1 MEQRRSHFVLLC
13 SSLAF
18 LAVLNTSIS
27 AAHSTDEQLA
37 RQAQRLLSDRCF
49 KCHGPDEAAREGGL
63 RLDLRDA
70 ARSELP
76 SGAIAIVP
84 GDESASALIERITAQ
99 DESLK
104 MPPPESGKTLSPQEI
119 DLLKKWVAQGA
130 PHVSHWAFVKP
141 VRPELPLIDGKNIP
155 NPIDAF
161 VQAQLAE
168 HNLSPAPA
176 ASRERLIRRMT
187 FDLIGLPPTPAEIDA
202 FVANESSDAARQL
215 FNRLTESPHYGER
228 MAADWLDLARY
239 ADSNGY
245 QNDFARQ
252 SWPWRDWVI
261 AAFNG
266 NMPYD
271 QFLTEQLAGDLL
283 PDATPSQKLATG
295 FNRNHRTVTEAGS
308 IDEEWRVEN
317 VVDRV
322 ETTSTAAL
330 GLTMG
335 CARCHDH
342 RYDPISQRE
351 FYQFYAFFNSVDE
364 KGVNTEQR
372 GNVAPLMTV
381 QTADDQRRI
390 DEFERTIARLEAKLE
405 TEQPAIQQAF
415 AQWRTKLEKPADAP
429 AASVSIPLEENAVVR
444 KPDGTSISPANT
456 TALPAFN
463 ADGSALSATF
473 KGQEVAEYADL
484 VELDARTP
492 FSFSAFVKLTGQGT
506 LFSQMDDRADFR
518 GADLVVLED
527 DRLACHLIHRWP
539 DESIKILARER
550 PPKNKWF
557 HVAVTYDGSSNACG
571 VKLYVNGKPAAVD
584 VERDSLRHN
593 FAVAQPLRLGRR
605 LVERPLDGQLR
616 GATFFS
622 EALHG
627 KSIQAT
633 IASQLAELNTRGA
646 SLGDHGLALLRDLY
660 LGSSTEEAAD
670 QFQQTEASLIANRA
684 DRDAFKSKLPTAMIM
699 QELAAPRATFVLKRG
714 VYDQP
719 DAQPSVTP
727 DVPAFLPRL
736 AEGAPRNRLGL
747 AAWVVSPEN
756 PLTARVAVNR
766 LWKQFFGVG
775 LVKTVENFGVQAEP
789 PSHPE
794 LLDWLAV
801 ELVESGWDLQRLQ
814 WLIVSSDTYQQSS
827 DAPHDSYA
835 NDPENRLLSRGPR
848 FRLSAE
854 MIRDNALAV
863 SGLMNLK
870 VGGASVMPY
879 QPLGLWEELAGGAH
893 EDYVQVHG
901 SDLYR
906 RSLYVY
912 RKRTVPH
919 PSLATFDAPSW
930 EICQA
935 RRSSTNTPLQSLAL
949 LNDVTYVEAARQL
962 ATRMLAAEAGD
973 DSRRVAYGFRLAAG
987 REPRPQESAELLAA
1001 LQEYRRAMSGDP
1013 AAAESMIAHGESTVA
1028 TGVAT
1033 EELAA
1038 HTLLS
1043 GILLNLDET
1052 ITKN

>member
-1 MEQRRSHFVLLC
+1 MKQRRPFLEVLGR
-13 SSLAF
+13 
-18 LAVLNTSIS
+18 LAVLLLIVSWEGTPAYS
-27 AAHSTDEQLA
+27 ADAQLA
-37 RQAQRLLSDRCF
+37 REAQRLLSDRCF
-49 KCHGPDEAAREGGL
+49 KCHGPDEAAREAGL
-63 RLDLRDA
+63 RLDLPDA
-70 ARSELP
+70 WQAELP
-76 SGAIAIVP
+76 SGGTAIVP
-84 GDESASALIERITAQ
+84 GDLAASSLVERIAAE
-99 DESLK
+99 DDSLK
-104 MPPPESGKTLSPQEI
+104 MPPPESGKKLSSEEI
-119 DLLKKWVAQGA
+119 SLLRKWVEQGA
-130 PHVSHWAFVKP
+130 PHVPHWAYVKP
-141 VRPELPLIDGKNIP
+141 VRPPVPTVEGNTSA

-161 VQAQLAE
+161 VRQSLTERNLA
-168 HNLSPAPA
+168 PAPV

-187 FDLIGLPPTPAEIDA
+187 FDLVGLPPCPAEIDA
-202 FVANESSDAARQL
+202 FVADDSPAATRKL
-215 FNRLTESPHYGER
+215 FERLSKSPHYGER

-261 AAFNG
+261 AAFNA

-283 PDATPSQKLATG
+283 PNATPSQTLATG

-364 KGVNTEQR
+364 KGVYTEQR
-372 GNVAPLMTV
+372 GNVAPLMTIRN
-381 QTADDQRRI
+381 AEDERRL
-390 DEFERTIARLEAKLE
+390 DEFNRTVARLEEKIRAH
-405 TEQPAIQQAF
+405 
-415 AQWRTKLEKPADAP
+415 KPAVEKAFEKWRDQLAEPQEAP
-429 AASVSIPLEENAVVR
+429 KSSVTVPLENNAKAR
-444 KPDGTSISPANT
+444 RADGTEVSPANET
-456 TALPAFN
+456 GLPAFN
-463 ADGSALSATF
+463 ADSAALAAMF
-473 KGQEVAEYADL
+473 KGGEVVEYADL

-492 FSFSAFVKLTGQGT
+492 FSFSAFVKLDGQGA

-518 GADLVVLED
+518 GADLTVLED

-539 DESIKILARER
+539 DESIKVIVRER
-550 PPKNKWF
+550 PPKHKWI
-557 HVAVTYDGSSNACG
+557 HVAMTYDGSSAACG

-584 VERDSLRHN
+584 VEQDSLRHN
-593 FAVAQPLRLGRR
+593 FSVAQPLRLGRR
-605 LVERPLDGQLR
+605 LVERPLQGELR
-616 GATFFS
+616 GATFFA
-622 EALHG
+622 EALAA
-627 KSIQAT
+627 KAIPQVIAT
-633 IASQLAELNTRGA
+633 NLA
-646 SLGDHGLALLRDLY
+646 SLNARGDSLDERGLALLRDIY
-660 LGSSTEEAAD
+660 LGVADDEAARE
-670 QFQQTEASLIANRA
+670 FQQTEASLAANRA
-684 DRDAFKSKLPTAMIM
+684 ERASFEKNLPTAMVM
-699 QELAAPRATFVLKRG
+699 KELPTPRQTFVLKRG

-719 DAQPSVTP
+719 DAEQQVTP

-736 AEGAPRNRLGL
+736 PKGYPANRLGL

-775 LVKTVENFGVQAEP
+775 LVKTAENFGIQAEP

-801 ELVESGWDLQRLQ
+801 ELVESGWNLQHIQ

-827 DAPHDSYA
+827 DAAQESYA
-835 NDPENRLLSRGPR
+835 ADPENRLLSRGPR

-863 SGLMNLK
+863 SGLLNQR
-870 VGGASVMPY
+870 VGGASIMPY
-879 QPLGLWEELAGGAH
+879 QPPGLWEELAGGAH

-901 SDLYR
+901 DNLYR

-919 PSLATFDAPSW
+919 PSMATFDAPSW

-962 ATRMLAAEAGD
+962 ATRMLTEEKGD
-973 DSRRVAYGFRLAAG
+973 DRERIARGFRLVAG
-987 REPRPQESAELLAA
+987 REPRGHEAEELLAA
-1001 LQEYRRAMSGDP
+1001 LMEYRHAMGGDP
-1013 AAAESMIAHGESTVA
+1013 QAAQAMIAHGESAVA
-1028 TGVAT
+1028 EGVST

-1038 HTLLS
+1038 QTLLG